1 MQRRMARLG
10 AADVCNGVRKN
21 GAAMH
26 DGDCRGARSMIIEKD
41 DESNEERRSPI
52 DVASE
57 SLDAKGL
64 QVNPLRQNIVEMTGA
79 RALP

>member
-26 DGDCRGARSMIIEKD
+26 DGGCRGARSMIIKRD
-41 DESNEERRSPI
+41 DETKEELRNPT
-52 DVASE
+52 DVVSE

-64 QVNPLRQNIVEMTGA
+64 QMNPLRRNIVEMTGT